1 LNYWRVKLK
10 NQLKKHSQLPEN
22 DKLLELWDLDN
33 TIEGWLKIFY
43 KDQFLTN
50 PLLNDEK
57 KKKSIRKNDKNNKT
71 SQPWLTS

>member
-50 PLLNDEK
+50 PLLNDEIK
-57 KKKSIRKNDKNNKT
+57 KNQLEKMTKT
-71 SQPWLTS
+71 TRRVNPD

>member
-1 LNYWRVKLK
+1 MNYWRVKLK

-50 PLLNDEK
+50 PLLNDEIK
-57 KKKSIRKNDKNNKT
+57 KNQLEKMTKT
-71 SQPWLTS
+71 TTRVNPD

>member
-1 LNYWRVKLK
+1 VKLK

-50 PLLNDEK
+50 PLLNDEIK
-57 KKKSIRKNDKNNKT
+57 KNQLEKMTKT
-71 SQPWLTS
+71 TRRVNPD

>member
-50 PLLNDEK
+50 SLLNDEIK
-57 KKKSIRKNDKNNKT
+57 KNQLEKMTKT
-71 SQPWLTS
+71 TRRVNPD